1 MLHDNAELAKDNQRQ
16 LTLACVNTQLQTEGM
31 WKCFFDGAYSKEGTG
46 DGFFSQDE
54 HIQDH
59 NIGTQKEPKL
69 VKLFKEVSLN
79 YKERYIKLF
88 RQYIVVLAWSYEDL
102 KAYEEIMFNRL
113 GCLVKVIT
121 NNAQVFSSK
130 NLDGE
135 TLQLPVNW
143 QYLKQY
149 FQF

>member
-1 MLHDNAELAKDNQRQ
+1 
-16 LTLACVNTQLQTEGM
+16 
-31 WKCFFDGAYSKEGTG
+31 
-46 DGFFSQDE
+46 
-54 HIQDH
+54 
-59 NIGTQKEPKL
+59 
-69 VKLFKEVSLN
+69 LFKEVSLN